1 MWYFIAGAALNVAV
15 TFMRNPIFVLQSKYM
30 MQGLLF
36 AAAVGAAIYGTIFW
50 LIGYF
55 FF

>member
-1 MWYFIAGAALNVAV
+1 MWYFIAGAAVNIAV
-15 TFMRNPIFVLQSKYM
+15 MFTRNPIEILQSKFM
-30 MQGLLF
+30 LQGLLV
-36 AAAVGAAIYGTIFW
+36 AAAVGAAIYGTLFW